1 MRDFSSSSP
10 AVVVGIDGS
19 RSAVAAPAALWA
31 LDEVS
36 SDIPL
41 RLVCAVDP
49 DNPSATGPRDAARDL
64 ATPEGALQYA
74 CSAVKSTDNPVKIEV
89 EIVRFAAR
97 NRLFCIDLRSTE
109 RIVSTRFDRPDG
121 EGFAW

>member
-10 AVVVGIDGS
+10 VVVVGIDGS
-19 RSAVAAPAALWA
+19 RSAVAAALWA
-31 LDEVS
+31 VDEGVS
-36 SDIPL
+36 RDIPL
-41 RLVCAVDP
+41 RLGCAVDP

-64 ATPEGALQYA
+64 ATAEEAAQYA
-74 CSAVKSTDNPVKIEV
+74 YSAVESTDNPVKIEV
-89 EIVRFAAR
+89 EIVRLAAR